1 VSTQSQFSAAI
12 FDASLPAPAGLSG
25 PDGAPAGKRFD
36 VYRNNVVFS
45 LMKASEDTFPRLR
58 KLIGPQRFSALAADF
73 VRTHPPTSKMMMQFS
88 DQLPSFLENFEPLRS
103 IGYLADI
110 ARVELAMRQSYHAA
124 DSTPVANSAFE
135 AVDTDV
141 LMASTLQLSPAL
153 RLVQSAWPIHAIWQ
167 LSEDP
172 QAHKPVMRAED
183 ILVTRAAFDPQLH
196 LLAPGAAAFVGGLQR
211 GVNFATSIDEA
222 SEVNTNFDL
231 TSTLGIL
238 LAGGAVTAII
248 KPEN

>member
-1 VSTQSQFSAAI
+1 VISQSQFSAAI

-45 LMKASEDTFPRLR
+45 LMKASEDTFPHLR

-73 VRTHPPTSKMMMQFS
+73 VRTHPPTSKMMMQFG
-88 DQLPSFLENFEPLRS
+88 DQLPSFLEDFEPLRS

-153 RLVQSAWPIHAIWQ
+153 RLVRSAWPIHAIWH

-172 QAHKPVMRAED
+172 QAPKPVMRAED

-196 LLAPGAAAFVGGLQR
+196 LLAPGAAAFIGALMK
-211 GVNFATSIDEA
+211 GVSFAGAIDEA
-222 SEVNTNFDL
+222 SKTNSEFDL
-231 TSTLGIL
+231 TNTLGVL
-238 LAGGAVTAII
+238 LANGAVTAII